1 MTDHQPTLTAFGA
14 DAPDA
19 LRRKLLKAAMAL
31 GAVGGMLA
39 HAPFQPVFAAADAAP
54 ESAAAFRKLAQ
65 FLTSKQVNAVL
76 AGRYYAALKKRHPD
90 LDNSVAALAALVGK
104 EKLAHMDDYLAL
116 QDVDKALDTHAKTI
130 VKAMY
135 LGVVGDDENAE
146 LIAYKEAFMYKP
158 TEDVLV
164 VPTYGR
170 GPGSWGTKPT
180 EKKA

>member
-1 MTDHQPTLTAFGA
+1 MKDHTMTL
-14 DAPDA
+14 PDP
-19 LRRKLLKAAMAL
+19 RRRMLLKTSMAL
-31 GAVGGMLA
+31 GVVGGVA
-39 HAPFQPVFAAADAAP
+39 AYVPFASVFAAADAAP
-54 ESAAAFRKLAQ
+54 AAAAVGAFQKLAQ

-76 AGRYYAALKKRHPD
+76 AQRYYDALKKRNPS
-90 LDNSVAALAALVGK
+90 LDQSVAALGALVGK
-104 EKLAHMDDYLAL
+104 SQLAHMDDYLAL
-116 QDVDKALDTHAKTI
+116 TGVDKSLDTCAKTI

-170 GPGSWGTKPT
+170 GPETWGAKPID
-180 EKKA
+180 KKV